1 MTRYAVSAPR
11 VLRRLPFLPTRPGVA
26 TLATLLA
33 ALLLAAA
40 PPAAGQSAPEPAPAD
55 QAPTEPAS
63 AAPGPAAELHR
74 RADVRR
80 TPVVEV
86 VEVVSPAVVNIAA
99 EAIVRQA
106 DPFFF
111 GFRTRRRRAQSL
123 GSGLV
128 IAANGIVVTNAHVVD
143 GASRIVVTTRDGR
156 ELEAEV
162 LGSDRDADLAVL
174 KVEGTDLPHA
184 DLGDSSDLLIG
195 ETVVAIGNPFG
206 LGHTVTSGTLSARGR
221 ALPPRRGGQLET
233 RFTDFLQT
241 DASINPGNSGGPLV
255 NLAAEVIGINTA
267 IISGANGIGFA
278 IPADRARRVVA
289 DLLRFGELQPL
300 WTGLRLL
307 TLDPALVQ
315 EYDPPVERGALVFRV
330 YPDSP
335 AARAGFVEGDV
346 VVAADGRAV
355 SAREDVTTALYSAP
369 EDARV
374 RFRVRRGEA
383 ALDVGLAGERPPE
396 GLGLELLERALGM
409 RLEEGEGGLAISRV
423 FAGGVAAER
432 GLARGDR
439 VLGANGRGLASL
451 EELGRE
457 VLRGFDRGGLLLV
470 VQRGRYRYNLSFP
483 L

>member
-1 MTRYAVSAPR
+1 
-11 VLRRLPFLPTRPGVA
+11 
-26 TLATLLA
+26 
-33 ALLLAAA
+33 
-40 PPAAGQSAPEPAPAD
+40 
-55 QAPTEPAS
+55 
-63 AAPGPAAELHR
+63 
-74 RADVRR
+74 
-80 TPVVEV
+80 VEV
-86 VEVVSPAVVNIAA
+86 VEKVSPAVVNIAA
-99 EAIVRQA
+99 EAMVREP

-111 GFRTRRRRAQSL
+111 GFRTRQRRAQSL
-123 GSGLV
+123 GSGLI

-174 KVEGTDLPHA
+174 KVDATGLPHVE
-184 DLGDSSDLLIG
+184 LGESSDLLIG

-206 LGHTVTSGTLSARGR
+206 LSHTVTAGTLSARGR
-221 ALPPRRGGQLET
+221 ALPPRRGGELET

-255 NLAAEVIGINTA
+255 NLAGDVIGINTA

-278 IPADRARRVVA
+278 IPADRARRVVT

-307 TLDPALVQ
+307 TVDPTLEHDYDLPVQ
-315 EYDPPVERGALVFRV
+315 RGALVFRV

-335 AARAGFVEGDV
+335 AARAGFQQGDV

-355 SAREDVTTALYSAP
+355 TAREDVTTALYTAA
-369 EDARV
+369 EGETV
-374 RFRVRRGEA
+374 RFRVRRGSSDDDGVAEI
-383 ALDVGLAGERPPE
+383 DLAGERPPE
-396 GLGLELLERALGM
+396 GLGLDLLQQALGLTL
-409 RLEEGEGGLAISRV
+409 REGDGGLVIARV
-423 FAGGVAAER
+423 DAGGVAAER
-432 GLARGDR
+432 GLAPGDR
-439 VLGANGRGLASL
+439 VLGANGRALDSVDD
-451 EELGRE
+451 LGRE